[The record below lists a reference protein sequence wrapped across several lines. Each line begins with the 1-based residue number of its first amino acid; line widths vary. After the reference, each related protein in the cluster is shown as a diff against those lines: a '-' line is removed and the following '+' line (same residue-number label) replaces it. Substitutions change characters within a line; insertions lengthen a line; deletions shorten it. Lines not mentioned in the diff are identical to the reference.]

1 MTQVLNNNNEPAKL
15 LLPLREKIAYGM
27 GDLGSNILLDI
38 GTLYLLKFYTDVL
51 GIPGTYGGIIFL
63 IAKFFTAFTDMG
75 TGIMLDSRTKIGPKG
90 KFRPFVLYAAFPVTL
105 LAIANFIG
113 TGFEITG
120 KTVVA
125 TALFM
130 LYGLFFSMMNCSY
143 GAMVPAITKNPN
155 ERASLAAWR
164 QGGATLG
171 LLLCTVGFVPVMDLV
186 EGNSQLGYIVAATLF
201 SLVGLFFMWCCYAG
215 VKERYVE
222 APAVH
227 NAQGSAQK
235 KPGILQS
242 FRAIAGNRPLFI
254 LCIAN
259 LCTLGAFNVK
269 LAIQVYYTQYVLN
282 DPILLSYMGFFS
294 MGCIFIGVF
303 LMPMAVRKFGKK
315 TVYLGGLAIWIV
327 GDVLNYMYGD
337 TSVTFVLYSCLAF
350 FGSAFVNSLNW
361 ALVSDTVE
369 YGEWRTGIR
378 SEGTVYTGFTFFRKV
393 SQALAGFFPGWML
406 TQIGYVPNIAQAAHT
421 IEGLRELIFIYPA
434 ALALTTIVAMGCF
447 YNLNE
452 TMYVKIVGEIE
463 ARKRDTSPVI

>member
-1 MTQVLNNNNEPAKL
+1 MSHITTEDPATLRLPFKEKL
-15 LLPLREKIAYGM
+15 SYGI
-27 GDLGSNILLDI
+27 GDLASNILLDI

-51 GIPGTYGGIIFL
+51 GLPGTYGGIIFF
-63 IAKFFTAFTDMG
+63 ISKFFTAFTDIG
-75 TGIMLDSRTKIGPKG
+75 TGIMLDSRRKIGPKG
-90 KFRPFVLYAAFPVTL
+90 KFRPFILYASFPVTL
-105 LAIANFIG
+105 LAIANFVG
-113 TGFEITG
+113 TPFDVTG

-125 TALFM
+125 TILFM

-164 QGGATLG
+164 QGGTTLG
-171 LLLCTVGFVPVMDLV
+171 LLLCTVGFVPVMNLI
-186 EGNSQLGYIVAATLF
+186 EGNPQLSYVFAATLF
-201 SLVGLFFMWCCYAG
+201 SLFGLLFMWVCYSG

-222 APAVH
+222 TQPA
-227 NAQGSAQK
+227 NPAQK
-235 KPGILQS
+235 PGLLQS

-303 LMPMAVRKFGKK
+303 LMPGAVRRFGKK
-315 TVYLGGLAIWIV
+315 KVYIGGLLIWIL
-327 GDVLNYMYGD
+327 GDLLNYFCGGG
-337 TSVTFVLYSCLAF
+337 SVSFVAFSCLAF

-369 YGEWRTGIR
+369 YGEWRTGVR

-406 TQIGYVPNIAQAAHT
+406 TQIGYVPNVAQADHT
-421 IEGLRELIFIYPA
+421 IEGLRQLIFIYPS
-434 ALALTTIVAMGCF
+434 ALAVITIVAMGCF
-447 YNLNE
+447 YSLNE
-452 TMYVKIVGEIE
+452 KMYVRIVEEIE
-463 ARKRDTSPVI
+463 ARKRTA

>member
-1 MTQVLNNNNEPAKL
+1 MSHITTEDPATLRLPFKEKL
-15 LLPLREKIAYGM
+15 SYGI
-27 GDLGSNILLDI
+27 GDLASNILLDI

-51 GIPGTYGGIIFL
+51 GLPGTYGGIIFL
-63 IAKFFTAFTDMG
+63 ISKFFTAFTDMG
-75 TGIMLDSRTKIGPKG
+75 TGIMLDSRRKIGPKG
-90 KFRPFVLYAAFPVTL
+90 KFRPFILYASFPVTL
-105 LAIANFIG
+105 LAIANFVG
-113 TGFEITG
+113 TPFDVTG
-120 KTVVA
+120 KTVMA
-125 TALFM
+125 TILFM

-171 LLLCTVGFVPVMDLV
+171 LLLCTVGFVPVMNLI
-186 EGNSQLGYIVAATLF
+186 EGNQQLGYIFAATLF
-201 SLVGLFFMWCCYAG
+201 SLFGL
-215 VKERYVE
+215 
-222 APAVH
+222 
-227 NAQGSAQK
+227 
-235 KPGILQS
+235 LQS

-303 LMPMAVRKFGKK
+303 LMPASVRRFGKK
-315 TVYLGGLAIWIV
+315 KVYIGGLLIWV
-327 GDVLNYMYGD
+327 LGDLLNYFFGGG
-337 TSVTFVLYSCLAF
+337 SVNFVAFSCLAF
-350 FGSAFVNSLNW
+350 FGSSFVNSLNW

-369 YGEWRTGIR
+369 YGEWRTGVR

-406 TQIGYVPNIAQAAHT
+406 TQIGYVPNVAQADHT
-421 IEGLRELIFIYPA
+421 IEGLRQLIFIYPS
-434 ALALTTIVAMGCF
+434 ALAVVTIVAMGCF
-447 YNLNE
+447 YSLNE
-452 TMYVKIVGEIE
+452 KMYVRIVEEIE
-463 ARKRDTSPVI
+463 ARKRTA

>member
-1 MTQVLNNNNEPAKL
+1 MSHQASDPATLRLPFKEKL
-15 LLPLREKIAYGM
+15 AYGM

-51 GIPGTYGGIIFL
+51 GLPGTYGGVIFL

-75 TGIMLDSRTKIGPKG
+75 TGIMLDSRRKIGPKG

-105 LAIANFIG
+105 LAVANFVG
-113 TGFEITG
+113 TDFSITG
-120 KTVVA
+120 KTVMA

-171 LLLCTVGFVPVMDLV
+171 LLLCTVGFVPVMNRVD
-186 EGNSQLGYIVAATLF
+186 NNPQLGYIVAATLF
-201 SLVGLFFMWCCYAG
+201 SICGLLCMWWCYSG

-222 APAVH
+222 AQPTTPGH
-227 NAQGSAQK
+227 
-235 KPGILQS
+235 KPGLLQS
-242 FRAIAGNRPLFI
+242 FKAITGNRPLFI

-282 DPILLSYMGFFS
+282 DPLLLSYMGFFS

-303 LMPMAVRKFGKK
+303 LMPLAVRRFGKK
-315 TVYLGGLAIWIV
+315 TVYIAGLLIWVV
-327 GDVLNYMYGD
+327 GDLLNYTMGD
-337 TSVTFVLYSCLAF
+337 SSVSFVMFSCLAF

-369 YGEWRTGIR
+369 YGEWRTGVR

-393 SQALAGFFPGWML
+393 SQALAGFFPGLML
-406 TQIGYVPNIAQAAHT
+406 TQIGYVPNVVQSAGT
-421 IEGLRELIFIYPA
+421 IEGLRQLIFIWPS
-434 ALALTTIVAMGCF
+434 ALAVATIIAMGCF

-452 TMYVKIVGEIE
+452 KMYVKIVDEIE
-463 ARKRDTSPVI
+463 SRKRVAHS

>member
-1 MTQVLNNNNEPAKL
+1 MQQTANPATLRLPFKEKL
-15 LLPLREKIAYGM
+15 AYGM

-51 GIPGTYGGIIFL
+51 GLPGTYGGIIFL

-75 TGIMLDSRTKIGPKG
+75 TGIMLDARRNTGAKG
-90 KFRPFVLYAAFPVTL
+90 KFRPFILYAAFPVTL
-105 LAIANFIG
+105 LAIANFVG
-113 TGFEITG
+113 TPFEIAG

-125 TALFM
+125 TVLFM

-143 GAMVPAITKNPN
+143 GAIVPAMTKNPD
-155 ERASLAAWR
+155 ERAALAAWR

-171 LLLCTVGFVPVMDLV
+171 LLLCTVGFVPVMNLID
-186 EGNSQLGYIVAATLF
+186 GNPPLGYIFAATLF
-201 SLVGLFFMWCCYAG
+201 SLFGLLFMWWCYAG

-222 APAVH
+222 VKPLDGG
-227 NAQGSAQK
+227 Q
-235 KPGILQS
+235 KPGLLQS

-259 LCTLGAFNVK
+259 LCTLGAFNIK

-282 DPILLSYMGFFS
+282 DPALLSWMGFFS

-303 LMPMAVRKFGKK
+303 LMPGMVRRFGKK
-315 TVYLGGLAIWIV
+315 TVYLSGLMIWV
-327 GDVLNYMYGD
+327 AGDLLNYFSDGG
-337 TSVTFVLYSCLAF
+337 SVSFVLFSCLAF

-369 YGEWRTGIR
+369 YGEWRTGVR

-406 TQIGYVPNIAQAAHT
+406 TQIGYLPNVVQSAGT
-421 IEGLRELIFIYPA
+421 VEGLRQLIFLYPC
-434 ALALTTIVAMGCF
+434 ALAVITIVAMGCF

-452 TMYVKIVGEIE
+452 KMYVRIVEEIE
-463 ARKRDTSPVI
+463 TRKQTA

>member
-1 MTQVLNNNNEPAKL
+1 MSHITTEDPATLRLPFKEKL
-15 LLPLREKIAYGM
+15 SYGI
-27 GDLGSNILLDI
+27 GDLASNILLDI

-51 GIPGTYGGIIFL
+51 GLPGTYGGIIFL
-63 IAKFFTAFTDMG
+63 ISKFFTAFTDMG
-75 TGIMLDSRTKIGPKG
+75 TGIMLDSRRKIGPKG
-90 KFRPFVLYAAFPVTL
+90 KFRPFILYASFPVTL
-105 LAIANFIG
+105 LAIANFVG
-113 TGFEITG
+113 TPFDVTG
-120 KTVVA
+120 KTVMA
-125 TALFM
+125 TILFM

-164 QGGATLG
+164 QGGATLFSLFG
-171 LLLCTVGFVPVMDLV
+171 LL
-186 EGNSQLGYIVAATLF
+186 
-201 SLVGLFFMWCCYAG
+201 FMWICYSG

-222 APAVH
+222 TQPT
-227 NAQGSAQK
+227 NPAQK
-235 KPGILQS
+235 PGLLQS

-303 LMPMAVRKFGKK
+303 LMPGAVRRFGKK
-315 TVYLGGLAIWIV
+315 KVYIGGLLIWV
-327 GDVLNYMYGD
+327 LGDLLNYFFGGG
-337 TSVTFVLYSCLAF
+337 SVSFVAFSCLAF

-369 YGEWRTGIR
+369 YGEWRTGVR

-406 TQIGYVPNIAQAAHT
+406 TQIGYVPNVAQADHT
-421 IEGLRELIFIYPA
+421 IEGLRQLIFIYPS
-434 ALALTTIVAMGCF
+434 ALAVVTIVAMGCF
-447 YNLNE
+447 YSLNE
-452 TMYVKIVGEIE
+452 KMYVRIVEEIE
-463 ARKRDTSPVI
+463 ARKRTA